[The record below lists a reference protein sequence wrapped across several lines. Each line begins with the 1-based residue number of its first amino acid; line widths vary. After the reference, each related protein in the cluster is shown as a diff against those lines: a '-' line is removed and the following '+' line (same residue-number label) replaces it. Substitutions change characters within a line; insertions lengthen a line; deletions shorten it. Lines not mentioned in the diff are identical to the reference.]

1 MKQKLEGLEFK
12 SINFQNSLLEN
23 KPSFNI
29 TKMKKLLISA
39 LFFITLNSCSPLSS
53 TTSVNEPKTESK
65 FDTSSLY
72 PPSSTVIPH
81 HTDWTKT
88 HYIERIA
95 EFKANPLEFGDIVFI
110 GNSITEQ
117 GGDWAERF
125 DNAKVKNRGIA
136 GDVTAGVLARLK
148 EIYYYKPE
156 KVFLKI
162 GINDLFHS
170 DLNPE
175 YVANNIKLIVAL
187 IHQESPKTKI
197 YVQTILP
204 TANNNPSKQRIAAT
218 NAILKAMTP
227 TDFLQVIDLH
237 SIFADNEDLL
247 IREYTNDG
255 LHLTQAGYL
264 VWQNYI
270 KDLVNEGKTT
280 SYVKKELQTTQKPT
294 VVFTSAMPVNTPIGT
309 VLKVNYKYT
318 SSKETSIYSG
328 INLMN
333 DWTWVS
339 FVGGQG
345 KKIPAGTDVE
355 GSFEIPIPKG
365 TKPTADLKDKM
376 NYKINIELK
385 SLPDYTWLAGD
396 YPATPLNLVVPSK

>member
-1 MKQKLEGLEFK
+1 
-12 SINFQNSLLEN
+12 
-23 KPSFNI
+23 
-29 TKMKKLLISA
+29 MKKIISVVTFCF
-39 LFFITLNSCSPLSS
+39 LSLTSCSSQ
-53 TTSVNEPKTESK
+53 VN
-65 FDTSSLY
+65 TSSDTKEDVSYLY
-72 PPSSTVIPH
+72 PSPNTAIPY

-95 EFKANPLEFGDIVFI
+95 EFKASPLEFGDIVFI

-117 GGDWAERF
+117 GGNWAEKF

-136 GDVTAGVLARLK
+136 GDVTAGVINRLK

-197 YVQTILP
+197 FVQTLLP
-204 TANNNPSKQRIAAT
+204 TANNNPSKERIAAT

-237 SIFADNEDLL
+237 AAFADSNDLL
-247 IREYTNDG
+247 PREYTHDG
-255 LHLTQAGYL
+255 LHLTESGYA
-264 VWQNYI
+264 VWRNYI
-270 KDLVNEGKTT
+270 KEFVNEGKTT
-280 SYVKKELQTTQKPT
+280 PYVKKVINAEKAS
-294 VVFTSAMPVNTPIGT
+294 VIFTSTIPVSTTIGT
-309 VLKVNYKYT
+309 ALKVNYKYT
-318 SSKETSIYSG
+318 AYQDTNIYCG
-328 INLMN
+328 INLLN

-339 FVGGQG
+339 FVAGQG
-345 KKIPAGTDVE
+345 KKIPAGTNVE

-365 TKPTADLKDKM
+365 TKPTTDLKDKL
-376 NYKINIELK
+376 NYRINIEMK

-396 YPATPLNLVVPSK
+396 YPSTPLNLIKTK

>member
-1 MKQKLEGLEFK
+1 ME
-12 SINFQNSLLEN
+12 I
-23 KPSFNI
+23 KPSYKNHQMRTLI
-29 TKMKKLLISA
+29 ISA
-39 LFFITLNSCSPLSS
+39 LFFLTLNSCSSVS
-53 TTSVNEPKTESK
+53 GTTSVTAPSSTVESK
-65 FDTSSLY
+65 FDTSTLY
-72 PPSSTVIPH
+72 PSPSTVIPH
-81 HTDWTKT
+81 HSEWTKG
-88 HYIERIA
+88 HYKERIA

-117 GGDWAERF
+117 GGDWAQRF
-125 DNAKVKNRGIA
+125 DNSKVKNRGIA
-136 GDVTAGVLARLK
+136 GDVTAGVISRLK

-187 IHQESPKTKI
+187 IHQESPTTKI
-197 YVQTILP
+197 FVQTILP
-204 TANNNPSKQRIAAT
+204 SRDNNPSKERIAAT
-218 NAILKAMTP
+218 NDLLKAMTT

-237 SIFADNEDLL
+237 SAFANKDDLL
-247 IREYTNDG
+247 IGEYTHDG
-255 LHLTQAGYL
+255 LHLTESGYV

-270 KDLVNEGKTT
+270 KAFVNEGKTT
-280 SYVKKELQTTQKPT
+280 SYVKKETPTSQKPT
-294 VVFTSAMPVNTPIGT
+294 VIFTSAMPVSTTIGT
-309 VLKVNYKYT
+309 VLKVNFKYT
-318 SSKETSIYSG
+318 AAKEINIYSG

-345 KKIPAGTDVE
+345 KKFSAGTDVE
-355 GSFEIPIPKG
+355 GSFDIPIPKG

-376 NYKINIELK
+376 NYKINIEIK

-396 YPATPLNLVVPSK
+396 YPATSLNLVTSSK